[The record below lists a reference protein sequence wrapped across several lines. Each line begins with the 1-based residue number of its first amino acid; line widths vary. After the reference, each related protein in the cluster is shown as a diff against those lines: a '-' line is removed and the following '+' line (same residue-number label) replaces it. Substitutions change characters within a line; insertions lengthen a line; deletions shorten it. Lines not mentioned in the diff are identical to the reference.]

1 MPSYI
6 ACFAFFENLIRR
18 QMILTLDDFIFILL
32 VIGVTDQKN
41 IDNNEKVQ
49 DEDLLLTFFRQKT
62 TLPPSEQGFT

>member
-6 ACFAFFENLIRR
+6 AGIACVESMIRK

-32 VIGVTDQKN
+32 VIGVSDHKI
-41 IDNNEKVQ
+41 IDSHEKVQ
-49 DEDLLLTFFRQKT
+49 DEDLLLTFFRQKA

>member
-6 ACFAFFENLIRR
+6 AGIACVESMIRK

-32 VIGVTDQKN
+32 VIGVSDQKI
-41 IDNNEKVQ
+41 IDSHEKVQ
-49 DEDLLLTFFRQKT
+49 DEDLLLTFFRQKA

>member
-6 ACFAFFENLIRR
+6 AGIACIESMIRK

-32 VIGVTDQKN
+32 VIGVSDHKI
-41 IDNNEKVQ
+41 IDSHEKVQ
-49 DEDLLLTFFRQKT
+49 DEDLLLTFFRQKA